1 MNGGQAVLG
10 YELWM
15 DAWSGGGTFM
25 VYDGAGS
32 PDDMQYWL
40 TTSDVSVH
48 SQIVETGRQ
57 YRFQVRAVNICDTED
72 PSRSCFGG
80 FSKVQVFTVRLLMP
94 QRNSRT
100 CVTSLNE
107 ATKSVLW
114 SPPVDNGGS
123 PITGSI
129 LFMKDHNGTVTN
141 KLFCHETTRWKI
153 EALRPGEVYCFHV
166 VAMNAFGKSGNSPVL
181 SVLAAM
187 HLGLS
192 YAGSPEYSKL
202 KYHPVITDVQESLL
216 ALKWSPL
223 PSDITEGSPIKGLQ
237 TLLVQVCISLASFGC

>member
-1 MNGGQAVLG
+1 
-10 YELWM
+10 
-15 DAWSGGGTFM
+15 
-25 VYDGAGS
+25 
-32 PDDMQYWL
+32 
-40 TTSDVSVH
+40 
-48 SQIVETGRQ
+48 
-57 YRFQVRAVNICDTED
+57 
-72 PSRSCFGG
+72 
-80 FSKVQVFTVRLLMP
+80 
-94 QRNSRT
+94 
-100 CVTSLNE
+100 
-107 ATKSVLW
+107 
-114 SPPVDNGGS
+114 
-123 PITGSI
+123 
-129 LFMKDHNGTVTN
+129 MKDHNGTVTN

-237 TLLVQVCISLASFGC
+237 TLLVQVCISLASF